1 MRLPGWTA
9 WLLALCL
16 AGSALGPSD
25 GAAEPN
31 SAASSDPERPPP
43 VSQSPAPDPRPG
55 ESSEKSDPGRTASP
69 AQPRPS
75 APGEPP
81 SRESICL
88 AVQAAAAANELPI
101 EFFTR
106 LIWQES
112 RFDPRAVSRKGAQGV
127 AQFMPKTALW
137 RGLADPFDPIQA
149 LPQSAA
155 FLRELRAQF
164 GNLGLA
170 AAAYNAGPGRV
181 QAWLAGRASLPGE
194 TRAYVMTI
202 TGHSAEAWR
211 SGEPQG
217 GTALPALPCAQVA
230 KLFTPNKPM
239 LPAQPKPLPWG
250 VQLAGN
256 WSEARALASYDALQ
270 KQYPAILGDR
280 RPLLI
285 HSKIA
290 GRGPAVW
297 TRIRVGA
304 DTREGAERICA
315 NLKSAGGS
323 CIVLRN

>member
-1 MRLPGWTA
+1 MRSPGWTA
-9 WLLALCL
+9 WLLALSL
-16 AGSALGPSD
+16 AGSTP
-25 GAAEPN
+25 GAAEQNGPP
-31 SAASSDPERPPP
+31 SGTAPPP
-43 VSQSPAPDPRPG
+43 SVSQSAAPR
-55 ESSEKSDPGRTASP
+55 SDGPPEGAAAERP
-69 AQPRPS
+69 AQPRSS

-81 SRESICL
+81 SREAICM
-88 AVQAAAAANELPI
+88 AVQAAAAANDLPI

-112 RFDPRAVSRKGAQGV
+112 RFDPRAVSHKGAQGV
-127 AQFMPKTALW
+127 AQFMPKPALW

-149 LPQSAA
+149 FPQSAA

-181 QAWLAGRASLPGE
+181 QAWLSGRASLPGE

-202 TGHSAEAWR
+202 TGRSADAWR
-211 SGEPQG
+211 TGEGAEEKP
-217 GTALPALPCAQVA
+217 LPAPPCAQIA
-230 KLFTPNKPM
+230 RLFTPSRPP
-239 LPAQPKPLPWG
+239 LPAGQPRPLPWG
-250 VQLAGN
+250 VQLLGN
-256 WSEARALASYDALQ
+256 WSEARALAGYDALM
-270 KQYPAILGDR
+270 KQFPSILGGR
-280 RPLLI
+280 QPVVI

-304 DTREGAERICA
+304 DTREGAEKLCSD
-315 NLKSAGGS
+315 LKSVGGS

>member
-1 MRLPGWTA
+1 MRAPAWTS
-9 WLLALCL
+9 WLFALCL
-16 AGSALGPSD
+16 AGPIISAPAEESSGPSP
-25 GAAEPN
+25 GAAPPTVTRSAEPDS
-31 SAASSDPERPPP
+31 SAQRPVPIGP
-43 VSQSPAPDPRPG
+43 MPGAAKPQSP
-55 ESSEKSDPGRTASP
+55 
-69 AQPRPS
+69 

-88 AVQAAAAANELPI
+88 AVQSAAAANELPV

-181 QAWLAGRASLPGE
+181 QAWLAGQASLPGE
-194 TRAYVMTI
+194 TRAYVMAI
-202 TGHSAEAWR
+202 TGYPAEAWR
-211 SGEPQG
+211 AGEPHEKVV
-217 GTALPALPCAQVA
+217 LPAVPCPQVA
-230 KLFTPNKPM
+230 KLFTPSKPVV
-239 LPAQPKPLPWG
+239 PAGPKPPAWG
-250 VQLAGN
+250 IQLAGN
-256 WSEARALASYDALQ
+256 WSEARALASYDSLQ
-270 KQYPAILGDR
+270 KQYPAILGGHP
-280 RPLLI
+280 PLLI

-304 DTREGAERICA
+304 DTREGAERLCS

>member
-1 MRLPGWTA
+1 MRLPGWTS
-9 WLLALCL
+9 WPVALCL
-16 AGSALGPSD
+16 AVAAPSPSR
-25 GAAEPN
+25 AAEPDGAPP
-31 SAASSDPERPPP
+31 SVPQPAAGETAPARP
-43 VSQSPAPDPRPG
+43 
-55 ESSEKSDPGRTASP
+55 SEKPPTVLNEDGAKPQAAVAAAVTS
-69 AQPRPS
+69 
-75 APGEPP
+75 PGEPP

-88 AVQAAAAANELPI
+88 TVQSAAAANELPI

-112 RFDPRAVSRKGAQGV
+112 RFNPRAVSRKGAQGV

-170 AAAYNAGPGRV
+170 AAAYNAGPGRI

-194 TRAYVMTI
+194 TRAYVLAI
-202 TGHSAEAWR
+202 TGHSADTWR
-211 SGEPQG
+211 AGEPRE
-217 GTALPALPCAQVA
+217 APVLPAVPCPQVA
-230 KLFTPNKPM
+230 RLFTPSKPVM
-239 LPAQPKPLPWG
+239 GAQPRPPPWG

-256 WSEARALASYDALQ
+256 WSEARARASFDSLQ
-270 KQYPAILGDR
+270 KQYPAVLGGR
-280 RPLLI
+280 QPVVI
-285 HSKIA
+285 HNKIA
-290 GRGPAVW
+290 GRGSAVW

-304 DTREGAERICA
+304 DTREAAEKLCS

>member
-1 MRLPGWTA
+1 MRSLAWSTLLVISVAAAAGRSGAVEHGALPT
-9 WLLALCL
+9 
-16 AGSALGPSD
+16 GSPPQPI
-25 GAAEPN
+25 AA
-31 SAASSDPERPPP
+31 
-43 VSQSPAPDPRPG
+43 QSGGPAPARAEN
-55 ESSEKSDPGRTASP
+55 ESAEKK
-69 AQPRPS
+69 PS

-81 SRESICL
+81 SRESICSS
-88 AVQAAAAANELPI
+88 VQSAAAANDLPI

-112 RFDPRAVSRKGAQGV
+112 RFNPRAVSRKGAQGV

-181 QAWLAGRASLPGE
+181 QAWLAGHASLPGE
-194 TRAYVMTI
+194 TRAYVLAI
-202 TGHSAEAWR
+202 TGHTAETWR
-211 SGEPQG
+211 AGEPREQPV
-217 GTALPALPCAQVA
+217 LPAVPCPQVA
-230 KLFTPNKPM
+230 KLFTPTKPIA
-239 LPAQPKPLPWG
+239 AQPKLPAWG

-256 WSEARALASYDALQ
+256 WSEAHALASYQALQ
-270 KQYPAILGDR
+270 KQYPAILADR
-280 RPLLI
+280 PPLLI
-285 HSKIA
+285 HSKLG

-297 TRIRVGA
+297 TRVRVGA
-304 DTREGAERICA
+304 ETREGADRLCS
-315 NLKSAGGS
+315 NLKSAGAS

>member
-1 MRLPGWTA
+1 MRLPAWTSSV
-9 WLLALCL
+9 LALCL
-16 AGSALGPSD
+16 AGGAPSASGPEEQSPGSPSD
-25 GAAEPN
+25 LG
-31 SAASSDPERPPP
+31 S
-43 VSQSPAPDPRPG
+43 RPG
-55 ESSEKSDPGRTASP
+55 ITRSATPTPSRSSEKSGTAAPSEGAAKPQSP
-69 AQPRPS
+69 

-88 AVQAAAAANELPI
+88 AVQSAAAANELPI

-112 RFDPRAVSRKGAQGV
+112 RFNPRAVSRKGAQGV

-181 QAWLAGRASLPGE
+181 QAWLAGHASLPGE
-194 TRAYVMTI
+194 TRAYVMAI
-202 TGHSAEAWR
+202 TGHSADAWR
-211 SGEPQG
+211 TGEPREAAG
-217 GTALPALPCAQVA
+217 LPALPCTQVA
-230 KLFTPNKPM
+230 KLFTPSKPTAPSQPNP
-239 LPAQPKPLPWG
+239 PAWG

-256 WSEARALASYDALQ
+256 WSQERALASYDSLK
-270 KQYPAILGDR
+270 KQYPAILGGR
-280 RPLLI
+280 QPLLI

-304 DTREGAERICA
+304 DTRDSAEKLCS

>member
-1 MRLPGWTA
+1 MP
-9 WLLALCL
+9 
-16 AGSALGPSD
+16 
-25 GAAEPN
+25 
-31 SAASSDPERPPP
+31 
-43 VSQSPAPDPRPG
+43 
-55 ESSEKSDPGRTASP
+55 
-69 AQPRPS
+69 

-88 AVQAAAAANELPI
+88 AVQSAAAANELPI

-127 AQFMPKTALW
+127 AQFMPKTAIW

-181 QAWLAGRASLPGE
+181 QAWLAGHASLPGE
-194 TRAYVMTI
+194 TRAYVMAI
-202 TGHSAEAWR
+202 TGHSAETWR
-211 SGEPQG
+211 AGEPRE
-217 GTALPALPCAQVA
+217 AAPLPALPCTRVA
-230 KLFTPNKPM
+230 KLFTPSRPIA
-239 LPAQPKPLPWG
+239 PAQPNPPAWG

-256 WSEARALASYDALQ
+256 WSEARALASYDSLRQ
-270 KQYPAILGDR
+270 QYPAILGAR
-280 RPLLI
+280 QPLLI

-297 TRIRVGA
+297 TRIRIGA
-304 DTREGAERICA
+304 DTRESAEKLCS

>member
-1 MRLPGWTA
+1 MRLPGWTS
-9 WLLALCL
+9 WVLAVCL
-16 AGSALGPSD
+16 AGGAPSAFGAGEQGPGSSSDLGPRD
-25 GAAEPN
+25 IPQ
-31 SAASSDPERPPP
+31 SAA
-43 VSQSPAPDPRPG
+43 PAPSRSWERSETAAPG
-55 ESSEKSDPGRTASP
+55 EAAAKPPSP
-69 AQPRPS
+69 

-88 AVQAAAAANELPI
+88 AVQSAAAANELPI

-112 RFDPRAVSRKGAQGV
+112 RFNPRAVSRKGAQGV

-181 QAWLAGRASLPGE
+181 QAWLAGHASLPGE

-211 SGEPQG
+211 LGEPREAA
-217 GTALPALPCAQVA
+217 ALPAVPCTQVA
-230 KLFTPNKPM
+230 RLFTPSKPTAA
-239 LPAQPKPLPWG
+239 PAQPKPPAWG
-250 VQLAGN
+250 IQLVGN
-256 WSEARALASYDALQ
+256 WSEARALASYDSLQ
-270 KQYPAILGDR
+270 KQYPAILGGR
-280 RPLLI
+280 QPLLI

-304 DTREGAERICA
+304 DTRDSAEKLCS

>member
-1 MRLPGWTA
+1 MEQNSASSPTPGPAAQSTA
-9 WLLALCL
+9 PDQGRSPEQSQTA
-16 AGSALGPSD
+16 APPSQ
-25 GAAEPN
+25 GAAK
-31 SAASSDPERPPP
+31 SQP
-43 VSQSPAPDPRPG
+43 V
-55 ESSEKSDPGRTASP
+55 
-69 AQPRPS
+69 

-88 AVQAAAAANELPI
+88 AVQSAAAANELPI

-112 RFDPRAVSRKGAQGV
+112 RFNPRAVSRKGAQGV

-181 QAWLAGRASLPGE
+181 QAWLAGHASLPGE
-194 TRAYVMTI
+194 TRAYVMAI
-202 TGHSAEAWR
+202 TGHSADAWR
-211 SGEPQG
+211 TGEPRE
-217 GTALPALPCAQVA
+217 TAALPALPCTQVA
-230 KLFTPNKPM
+230 KLFTPSKPAAPVRPNP
-239 LPAQPKPLPWG
+239 PAWG

-256 WSEARALASYDALQ
+256 WSEARALASYDSLQ
-270 KQYPAILGDR
+270 KQYPAILGG
-280 RPLLI
+280 RPPVLI

-290 GRGPAVW
+290 GRGTAVW

-304 DTREGAERICA
+304 DARDSAEKLCS

>member
-1 MRLPGWTA
+1 MRSLAWSTLLVMSVAAGANPSGAVETGSGATPGSPQP
-9 WLLALCL
+9 
-16 AGSALGPSD
+16 SAVPS
-25 GAAEPN
+25 
-31 SAASSDPERPPP
+31 
-43 VSQSPAPDPRPG
+43 
-55 ESSEKSDPGRTASP
+55 
-69 AQPRPS
+69 AQPNPGLAPSESAGKAPS

-81 SRESICL
+81 SRESICST
-88 AVQAAAAANELPI
+88 VQSAAAANDLPI

-112 RFDPRAVSRKGAQGV
+112 RFNPRAVSRKGAQGV
-127 AQFMPKTALW
+127 AQFMPRTATW

-181 QAWLAGRASLPGE
+181 QAWLAGHASLPGE
-194 TRAYVMTI
+194 TRAYVLAI
-202 TGHSAEAWR
+202 TGHSADAWR
-211 SGEPQG
+211 AGEPREQP
-217 GTALPALPCAQVA
+217 ALPAVPCPQVA
-230 KLFTPNKPM
+230 RLFTPTSPTPPQQPK
-239 LPAQPKPLPWG
+239 LPAWG
-250 VQLAGN
+250 IQLAGN
-256 WSEARALASYDALQ
+256 WSEARALASYEALQ
-270 KQYPAILGDR
+270 KQYPAILRDR
-280 RPLLI
+280 PPLLI
-285 HSKIA
+285 HSKVA

-304 DTREGAERICA
+304 ETREGADRLCS

>member
-1 MRLPGWTA
+1 MHRPAWTWFALTLLGLHVSIGPVMAGAASGSPGPRSAPPVVTRSGEPGGPRDKA
-9 WLLALCL
+9 ELAP
-16 AGSALGPSD
+16 PSD
-25 GAAEPN
+25 SAEPKG
-31 SAASSDPERPPP
+31 SS
-43 VSQSPAPDPRPG
+43 
-55 ESSEKSDPGRTASP
+55 
-69 AQPRPS
+69 
-75 APGEPP
+75 PGEPP
-81 SRESICL
+81 SREAICV
-88 AVQAAAAANELPI
+88 AVQSAAAANELPI

-127 AQFMPKTALW
+127 AQFMPRTALW

-149 LPQSAA
+149 LLQSAA

-181 QAWLAGRASLPGE
+181 QAWLAGQASLPGE
-194 TRAYVMTI
+194 TRAYVMAI
-202 TGHSAEAWR
+202 TGYPAEAWR
-211 SGEPQG
+211 AGEPQEKVV
-217 GTALPALPCAQVA
+217 LPALPCPQVA
-230 KLFTPNKPM
+230 KLFTPSKPVV
-239 LPAQPKPLPWG
+239 PAGPKPPAWG
-250 VQLAGN
+250 IQLAGN
-256 WSEARALASYDALQ
+256 WSEARALASYDSLQ
-270 KQYPAILGDR
+270 KQYPAILGGHP
-280 RPLLI
+280 PLLI

-304 DTREGAERICA
+304 DTREGAERLCS

>member
-1 MRLPGWTA
+1 MRLPRWT
-9 WLLALCL
+9 WVLAVCL
-16 AGSALGPSD
+16 AGSLPSAS
-25 GAAEPN
+25 GAQEQ
-31 SAASSDPERPPP
+31 SSGSPSGGAPQSG
-43 VSQSPAPDPRPG
+43 VSQPAAPDQNRP
-55 ESSEKSDPGRTASP
+55 SQPQPSETVPQGDDAAKP
-69 AQPRPS
+69 QPR

-88 AVQAAAAANELPI
+88 AVQSAAAANELPI

-112 RFDPRAVSRKGAQGV
+112 RFNPHAVSRKGAQGV
-127 AQFMPKTALW
+127 AQFMPKTATW

-181 QAWLAGRASLPGE
+181 QAWLSGRASLPGE
-194 TRAYVMTI
+194 TRAYVMAI
-202 TGHSAEAWR
+202 TGHSADVWR
-211 SGEPQG
+211 AGEPRE
-217 GTALPALPCAQVA
+217 AAVLPALPCTQVA
-230 KLFTPNKPM
+230 KLFTPTKPTIA
-239 LPAQPKPLPWG
+239 AQPKPPPWG

-256 WSEARALASYDALQ
+256 WSEARALASYDSLQ
-270 KQYPAILGDR
+270 KQFPAILASR
-280 RPLLI
+280 QPLLI

-290 GRGPAVW
+290 GRGPAIW
-297 TRIRVGA
+297 TRVRVGA
-304 DTREGAERICA
+304 DTRESADKLCS

-323 CIVLRN
+323 CVVLRN

>member
-1 MRLPGWTA
+1 MRLPGWTSP
-9 WLLALCL
+9 LLALCL
-16 AGSALGPSD
+16 AASAPGASGAGEQSPGPPSD
-25 GAAEPN
+25 PG
-31 SAASSDPERPPP
+31 
-43 VSQSPAPDPRPG
+43 PRPG
-55 ESSEKSDPGRTASP
+55 ITQSAAPDASRSSEKSETAAPSEG
-69 AQPRPS
+69 AARPRMP

-88 AVQAAAAANELPI
+88 AVQSAAAANELPI

-127 AQFMPKTALW
+127 AQFMPKTAIW

-181 QAWLAGRASLPGE
+181 QAWLAGHASLPGE
-194 TRAYVMTI
+194 TRAYVMAI
-202 TGHSAEAWR
+202 TGHSAETWR
-211 SGEPQG
+211 AGEPRE
-217 GTALPALPCAQVA
+217 AAPLPALPCTRVA
-230 KLFTPNKPM
+230 KLFTPSRPTA
-239 LPAQPKPLPWG
+239 PAQPNPPAWG

-256 WSEARALASYDALQ
+256 WSEARALASYDSLRQ
-270 KQYPAILGDR
+270 QYPAILGAR
-280 RPLLI
+280 QPLLI

-297 TRIRVGA
+297 TRIRIGA
-304 DTREGAERICA
+304 DTRESAEKLCS

>member
-1 MRLPGWTA
+1 MRLPAWTSSV
-9 WLLALCL
+9 LALSL
-16 AGSALGPSD
+16 AGGAPSASGAQEQSPGSPSD
-25 GAAEPN
+25 LG
-31 SAASSDPERPPP
+31 S
-43 VSQSPAPDPRPG
+43 RPG
-55 ESSEKSDPGRTASP
+55 ITRSATPTPSRSSEKSGTAAPSEGAAKPQSP
-69 AQPRPS
+69 

-88 AVQAAAAANELPI
+88 AVQSAAAANELPI

-155 FLRELRAQF
+155 FLRELRTQF

-181 QAWLAGRASLPGE
+181 QAWLAGHASLPGE
-194 TRAYVMTI
+194 TRAYVMAI
-202 TGHSAEAWR
+202 TGHSADAWR
-211 SGEPQG
+211 TGEPREAAG
-217 GTALPALPCAQVA
+217 LPALPCTQVA
-230 KLFTPNKPM
+230 KLFTPSKPAAPSQPNP
-239 LPAQPKPLPWG
+239 PAWG

-256 WSEARALASYDALQ
+256 WSQERALASYDSLQ
-270 KQYPAILGDR
+270 KQYPAILGGR
-280 RPLLI
+280 QPLLI

-304 DTREGAERICA
+304 DTRDSAEKLCS

>member
-9 WLLALCL
+9 WLLVLCL
-16 AGSALGPSD
+16 AGSVP
-25 GAAEPN
+25 GAAEQN
-31 SAASSDPERPPP
+31 ESSSGPEPRAPQ
-43 VSQSPAPDPRPG
+43 SQSATPGLGGPSEPSGPAPTER
-55 ESSEKSDPGRTASP
+55 P
-69 AQPRPS
+69 AQPRSS

-88 AVQAAAAANELPI
+88 AVQAAAAANDLPI

-112 RFDPRAVSRKGAQGV
+112 RFDPRAVSHKGAQGV

-202 TGHSAEAWR
+202 TGRSADAWR
-211 SGEPQG
+211 TGEAAEEKP
-217 GTALPALPCAQVA
+217 LPALPCAQVA
-230 KLFTPNKPM
+230 RLFTPSKPT
-239 LPAQPKPLPWG
+239 LPAGQPRPLPWG
-250 VQLAGN
+250 VQLVGN

-270 KQYPAILGDR
+270 KQYPAVLGGR
-280 RPLLI
+280 QPVVI
-285 HSKIA
+285 HSKIG

-304 DTREGAERICA
+304 DTREGAEKLCS